1 MVDELASD
9 WPGNDVGADNTPG
22 AMPLS
27 DKPTPSM
34 MATTAEHDLLSSPWI
49 NIEGVINMRD
59 LGGYKC
65 TASPDDSKSPIV
77 KPLTI
82 FRSGE
87 PSRITERGRQQLRA
101 LGVTTLFDLR
111 NDGEVVEYKSEVPA
125 LEGVE
130 IIKPWQTESNR
141 SFDPLRM

>member
-1 MVDELASD
+1 M
-9 WPGNDVGADNTPG
+9 
-22 AMPLS
+22 
-27 DKPTPSM
+27 
-34 MATTAEHDLLSSPWI
+34 TTTIAEHDLLSPPWVDV
-49 NIEGVINMRD
+49 EGVINMRD

-65 TASPDDSKSPIV
+65 TTGPDDSRGLIV

-87 PSRITERGRQQLRA
+87 PSRITEHGRQQLRV
-101 LGVTTLFDLR
+101 LGVTTFFDLR
-111 NDGEVVEYKSEVPA
+111 NDAEVADYKSEVPT

-130 IIKPWQTESNR
+130 VIKPWQTESNR